1 MFNNPQNQRF
11 LVSGFANELESY
23 KQFERECCSIDYVM
37 NCRDGAKEESCLKN
51 ELMLESYYNESGRFF
66 YIDDA
71 DIRFVS
77 QYLVKRKQYAMVLGA
92 AGMGKTIVS
101 KALEG
106 AFGFVIPDYEKI
118 STQLKEV
125 LGGEDGPLE
134 ELTFE

>member
-1 MFNNPQNQRF
+1 
-11 LVSGFANELESY
+11 
-23 KQFERECCSIDYVM
+23 
-37 NCRDGAKEESCLKN
+37 
-51 ELMLESYYNESGRFF
+51 MLH
-66 YIDDA
+66 DA
-71 DIRFVS
+71 DIRFVQ

-101 KALEG
+101 KALES

-134 ELTFE
+134 ELTFDQLATQLKKNLDNQPAN